1 MKPYFDTNH
10 AVGLLLLLLTI
21 VWLTMEGAKYSQQ
34 REHPREGATRV
45 GSVTGWRLSVLGCA
59 IVTNVALYL
68 APHLVSG
75 AAIRPA
81 AAVAAV
87 GLVVML
93 AGIVL
98 RGWSFLTLGDYF
110 TFTVQVSDD
119 QKVVN
124 AGPYR
129 LLRHPS
135 YAGILLI
142 CIGVGLAGANWASLA
157 VLVLLPLALLLY
169 RIHIEE
175 RALLTTL
182 GERYRDY
189 ALGRKRL
196 VPLVW

>member
-10 AVGLLLLLLTI
+10 AVGLVLLLLTLI
-21 VWLTMEGAKYSQQ
+21 WLTMEGAKYSQQ
-34 REHPREGATRV
+34 RENPRAGATRV
-45 GSVTGWRLSVLGCA
+45 GSVTAWRLCILGCA
-59 IVTNVALYL
+59 VLTNVALYV

-75 AAIRPA
+75 AAIGPA
-81 AAVAAV
+81 ALAAAI

-119 QKVVN
+119 QQVVH

-135 YAGILLI
+135 YSGILLI
-142 CIGVGLAGANWASLA
+142 CLGVGLAGANWVSLA
-157 VLVLLPLALLLY
+157 LLVLLPLALLLY

-175 RALLTTL
+175 RALLSTL

-189 ALGRKRL
+189 ATGRKRL

>member
-10 AVGLLLLLLTI
+10 AVGLVLLLLTL

-34 REHPREGATRV
+34 RENPREGATRV
-45 GSVTGWRLSVLGCA
+45 GSVTAWRLSVLACA
-59 IVTNVALYL
+59 VVTNVALYA
-68 APHLVSG
+68 APHIVSG

-81 AAVAAV
+81 AVAASI

-119 QKVVN
+119 QQVVH

-142 CIGVGLAGANWASLA
+142 CAGVGLTGANWAGLA
-157 VLVLLPLALLLY
+157 VVVLLPLALLLY

-175 RALLTTL
+175 GALLSTL
-182 GERYRDY
+182 GDRYRDY
-189 ALGRKRL
+189 ATGRKRL
-196 VPLVW
+196 IPLVW